1 MDGRLSRA
9 GRGILQRKKPK
20 KNRKSDDGQT
30 GQRSDSVELL
40 VLQPHEKG
48 EIGKIT
54 QAFVFELHQFYWT
67 VPIGWI

>member
-9 GRGILQRKKPK
+9 GRGILQRTKKK
-20 KNRKSDDGQT
+20 KNNKKSDDGQT

-54 QAFVFELHQFYWT
+54 QAFVFELHQFF
-67 VPIGWI
+67 